1 MESPTFHARKK
12 SNPFLHSWGSIFEC
26 EREWHCDRDNL
37 DSDQIIKRKSFANV
51 SLTTELHVSRTMNW
65 IKNSSGKEPFSK
77 IINWPLMYL
86 LNKAGLT
93 VLEPPNEQPWGP
105 TLWLSL
111 PKHTFRFHFLMDHG
125 ERLGERLLILHHG
138 PDHWGVQW
146 GASFIGRHTL
156 QRGRAKRVRGHSIGF
171 TSSARTAVPCPFSES

>member
-1 MESPTFHARKK
+1 MQ
-12 SNPFLHSWGSIFEC
+12 

-77 IINWPLMYL
+77 LTHWPWMYL
-86 LNKAGLT
+86 LNKLDLRYWNLPMSSPEA
-93 VLEPPNEQPWGP
+93 PI
-105 TLWLSL
+105 LWLSL
-111 PKHTFRFHFLMDHG
+111 PKHTFRFHFLMDHS

-146 GASFIGRHTL
+146 GAGFIRRHAL

-171 TSSARTAVPCPFSES
+171 TSSACTAVLCPFSDS